1 MVFYVIKILRLDWY
15 WLNSVKLC
23 TKISVWIFKSC
34 FAHLGMYLKT
44 EILVSILIEAKYCL
58 SFFTLFISLFIMN
71 QSLFIAYTCFIAC
84 IIFYIVPFHKN
95 ILLLL
100 ACFTNTSSIK
110 IKFNDKTKTNIKHI
124 VWVQYA
130 HHTILRSITIYCSY
144 YNTTLC

>member
-1 MVFYVIKILRLDWY
+1 MIDIDILQFLYEYLYFVIHILGCILKRKNWSIPYFRYNHVYFSLPFLSACLLW
-15 WLNSVKLC
+15 
-23 TKISVWIFKSC
+23 TKIC
-34 FAHLGMYLKT
+34 
-44 EILVSILIEAKYCL
+44 
-58 SFFTLFISLFIMN
+58 TLP
-71 QSLFIAYTCFIAC
+71 TRVTIAC